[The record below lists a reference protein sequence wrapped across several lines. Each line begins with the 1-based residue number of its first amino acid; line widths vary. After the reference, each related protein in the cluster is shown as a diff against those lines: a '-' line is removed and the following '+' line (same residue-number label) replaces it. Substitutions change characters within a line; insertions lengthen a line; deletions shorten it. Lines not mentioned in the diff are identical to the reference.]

1 MPRYSIEGCKAMA
14 GLILVVFVVAVGY
27 AIKRSQR
34 RWRTALYTLMA
45 VVGGLAAYAIVGYF
59 AKLPG
64 IAAGEIG
71 LNIGLLC
78 GALAALIHSR
88 RGKPSPSF

>member
-1 MPRYSIEGCKAMA
+1 MV
-14 GLILVVFVVAVGY
+14 GLILVAFVVAVGY
-27 AIKRSQR
+27 AINRSKR

-88 RGKPSPSF
+88 REKPSPSF

>member
-1 MPRYSIEGCKAMA
+1 MGAVI
-14 GLILVVFVVAVGY
+14 LIVFVVAVGY
-27 AIKRSQR
+27 AINRSKR

-45 VVGGLAAYAIVGYF
+45 VVVGFAVYAIAGYF

-64 IAAGEIG
+64 IAVGEIG

-78 GALAALIHSR
+78 GAIVALIHSR
-88 RGKPSPSF
+88 RSTRIALPAVRGLS